1 MSRIGKQPVAFAS
14 GVEVAVSAGVVVVK
28 GPKGALER
36 PLVPLTSIEV
46 VDGAALVHRANDEKR
61 ARAMHGLMRS
71 LLANMVTGV
80 TQGFERSLTIVG
92 VGYRAA
98 VKDKQLT
105 LSVGYSHPVVM
116 AVPPGLEVEAK
127 SQTELVVRGIDKQ
140 RVGQFAAEIRKV
152 RKPEPYKGKGI
163 RYSDEHVR
171 RKVGK
176 AGAAGG
182 MGA

>member
-1 MSRIGKQPVAFAS
+1 MSRIGKLPVPLAA
-14 GVEVAVSAGVVVVK
+14 GVEVKVDAGVVQVT
-28 GPKGALER
+28 GPKGALEQ
-36 PLVPLTSIEV
+36 LGVPLTSIEV
-46 VDGAALVHRANDEKR
+46 ADGQARVHRLSEEGG

-71 LLANMVTGV
+71 LLLNMVTGV
-80 TQGFERSLTIVG
+80 TAGFERRLSIVG

-98 VKDKQLT
+98 VDGQKLT
-105 LSVGYSHPVVM
+105 INAGYSHPVVM
-116 AVPPGLEVEAK
+116 EIPSDLEVEAR
-127 SQTELVVRGIDKQ
+127 SPTELVVKGIDKQ

-163 RYSDEHVR
+163 RYSDEQVR

-182 MGA
+182 AA